1 MILATPITIPTP
13 GLQAF
18 VGWYAGAP
26 TDEGIDSRTTHHM
39 IGALFSPL
47 FFWPL
52 ISLMFLYSFFGTT
65 PLLPIYLAISLPII
79 HMSNL
84 VFLWGYD
91 MLNDFNDSRTR
102 RRLASSATGGRLEEI
117 VDQLVPRLGVLK

>member
-1 MILATPITIPTP
+1 
-13 GLQAF
+13 
-18 VGWYAGAP
+18 
-26 TDEGIDSRTTHHM
+26 M

-47 FFWPL
+47 FLWPL
-52 ISLMFLYSFFGTT
+52 ISLAFFYSLCGVT
-65 PLLPIYLAISLPII
+65 PLLPVYLAVSLPII

-91 MLNDFNDSRTR
+91 MLTDFNDSRTR
-102 RRLASSATGGRLEEI
+102 RRLASSATGGRLEEL